1 MQRMDL
7 THLEIF
13 DISGVS
19 HRSLKGT
26 VSENELASL
35 MIEEWIPYFECHK
48 CGRYDYCKFRA
59 SPHPANPNRSEDIR
73 CGVTVS
79 IIKNFV
85 NSCFPLILKC
95 NIKQKQDFLDAAFY
109 FYSYINFNE
118 QFLGAYLNKDIVNF
132 FGNNPL
138 MFGHVTHFR
147 NQLDKMAEHLKSI
160 PEFKVIKGYLLVEG
174 EAEKEFVKTL
184 KESHLLWFNDILV
197 ESYGGKGNMR
207 PNKLEM
213 LAQTLTRDGYEIY
226 IQGDQDS
233 HESDIFVQLVQKGIV
248 KLENTFAFIHDFESS
263 IPNNLIFEGLKQIG
277 HLNNV
282 SLDEFCTSLEN
293 LDGSI
298 NTCLN
303 DKFGIDDSIKV
314 PLAREIARLYYN
326 NSLWG
331 SKEFMQSELGKFI
344 DFIKIM
350 P

>member
-1 MQRMDL
+1 MQRMDI
-7 THLEIF
+7 TNLEIF

-26 VSENELASL
+26 FSENELALL

-79 IIKNFV
+79 IMKNFV
-85 NSCFPLILKC
+85 NSSFPLMLKC
-95 NIKQKQDFLDAAFY
+95 SVKQKQDFLDAAFY
-109 FYSYINFNE
+109 FCSYINFNE
-118 QFLGAYLNKDIVNF
+118 QLLGAYLNEDIVTF
-132 FGNNPL
+132 FGNNPSF
-138 MFGHVTHFR
+138 FGYVTHFR

-197 ESYGGKGNMR
+197 ESYGGEGNRR
-207 PNKLEM
+207 PNKLQM
-213 LAQTLTRDGYEIY
+213 LVQTLTRDGYEIY

-233 HESDIFVQLVQKGIV
+233 SERDIFLQLIRQKMV
-248 KLENTFAFIHDFESS
+248 KLENTFPFIHDFESS
-263 IPNNLIFEGLKQIG
+263 IPDNLILEGLKQIG
-277 HLNNV
+277 HLKNV
-282 SLDEFCTSLEN
+282 SLDEFHTSLEN
-293 LDGSI
+293 LDESI
-298 NTCLN
+298 NRCLN
-303 DKFGIDDSIKV
+303 DKFGVNDSIKV

-326 NSLWG
+326 NSLWE
-331 SKEFMQSELGKFI
+331 SEEFMKSELGKFI
-344 DFIKIM
+344 DFIKLI